1 VRVSGY
7 TPGQVL
13 GGKTVALGSLLLGA
27 VDSAGVAWSI
37 ARDGLQGWDS
47 PEVRNQYSDRQSDHG
62 AWAGTTYLAARVI
75 TLSGTI
81 TAFDLPSLDTAMDQL
96 SAAASLTG
104 TTLTVNETIP
114 RQCTVRRSGR
124 VVMQPVT
131 DRIATY
137 SVLLTAPDPRRYSTV
152 LQSQST
158 GLPTTSGGLTLPI
171 TLPVVITATTAS
183 GQFTLTND
191 GTIGT
196 RPVLTITGP
205 VTAPS
210 ILAQLPDGTITQLS
224 YSDTLGAGDVLVID
238 CDAHTVVLNGTASR
252 RRYLSGTW
260 PEIPPGSSVTFQW
273 SAASYDPSAMLAG
286 TCRAAWL

>member
-1 VRVSGY
+1 MAGY

-27 VDSAGVAWSI
+27 VDSAGVAWTI

-47 PEVRNQYSDRQSDHG
+47 PDVRTQYSDRQSDHG
-62 AWAGTTYLAARVI
+62 AWAGASYLAARVI

-81 TAFDLPSLDTAMDQL
+81 TAPDLPSLDTAMDQL
-96 SAAASLTG
+96 AAAASLTDS
-104 TTLTVNETIP
+104 TLTVTETIP

-124 VVMQPVT
+124 VILQPVT

-171 TLPVVITATTAS
+171 TLPIVITATTAS
-183 GQFTLTND
+183 GQFTLTNA
-191 GTIGT
+191 GTVGT

-205 VTAPS
+205 VTTPT
-210 ILAQLPDGTITQLS
+210 ILAQLPDGSVTQLA
-224 YSDTLGAGDVLVID
+224 YSDTLVSGDVLVID
-238 CDAHTVVLNGTASR
+238 CDAHTVILNGTASR

-273 SAASYDPSAMLAG
+273 SSPGYDPSAMLAG
-286 TCRAAWL
+286 TCRDAWL